1 MQIIEQSI
9 GIKSPIGMV
18 WSILIDWE
26 SRTKWAPRVEKA
38 KIVGKDTLRKGT
50 RIKMQ
55 VDGRKFT
62 PKVTAFEPQELLT
75 VKVGSYAVNVK
86 HSYRLMSDNEDTI
99 LTISI
104 QYGGIFGSIVGSKSL
119 TSSNMELDEE
129 LSDLKKIIE
138 DSKLSV

>member
-9 GIKSPIGMV
+9 DIKSPIGKV

-26 SRTKWAPRVEKA
+26 SRTKWAPRVENA
-38 KIVGKDTLRKGT
+38 KIVGKDPLRKGT

-62 PKVTAFEPQELLT
+62 PKVTAFEPQKLLI

-86 HSYRLMSDNEDTI
+86 HSYRLMSDNEDTN

-129 LSDLKKIIE
+129 LSDLKKTIE
-138 DSKLSV
+138 GSKFSV